1 MVHMTVAICSLH
13 LSWFHGDD
21 NMYFVSAM
29 VPMPVAV
36 CTLYLIWYIGQWQL
50 CTLAP
55 MYFVSAMLP
64 RELPMYFVFVLAVKL
79 IRMTRQIYHNK
90 YIQCNKEEQKQKV
103 SIFVVV

>member
-1 MVHMTVAICSLH
+1 MYFVSVIAPRAVAICSLH

-50 CTLAP
+50 CTL
-55 MYFVSAMLP
+55 YLLSYLGQC
-64 RELPMYFVFVLAVKL
+64 EYVLC
-79 IRMTRQIYHNK
+79 IY
-90 YIQCNKEEQKQKV
+90 YGT
-103 SIFVVV
+103 